1 LNDCFIK
8 VPREP
13 GNPGKG
19 NFWTLDPLAED
30 MFDNGSFLRRRKR
43 YKRIQLHHNLP
54 FPHMFAPFNPF
65 WIRKPVPVLP
75 SLQFPPSMHHPSA
88 HHPASHHQ
96 NFNANFNI
104 MNFRGSNQSM
114 IPVDKMNPK
123 KDFYD
128 SNTIQSIKSELLN
141 NNTTL
146 SASSKALMNG
156 QEQFVN
162 SYEDEDYNNDNID
175 VETDS
180 DTDQQIT
187 ELKQMSYHN
196 LTDATM
202 KHEEWSKIVKS
213 SIKTIPKSASAN
225 DSSSPFDPHDK
236 TTKIDDDPDL
246 EKCDDESQTTLKRV
260 FLPDED
266 DAEYFSESFTS
277 HNLLNLSEKKR
288 GKYGNGKGFSIE
300 NLIGRMVEDR

>member
-1 LNDCFIK
+1 
-8 VPREP
+8 
-13 GNPGKG
+13 
-19 NFWTLDPLAED
+19 
-30 MFDNGSFLRRRKR
+30 
-43 YKRIQLHHNLP
+43 
-54 FPHMFAPFNPF
+54 
-65 WIRKPVPVLP
+65 
-75 SLQFPPSMHHPSA
+75 
-88 HHPASHHQ
+88 
-96 NFNANFNI
+96 
-104 MNFRGSNQSM
+104 M

-128 SNTIQSIKSELLN
+128 TNTIQSIKSELLN

-146 SASSKALMNG
+146 SSKVQISE

-162 SYEDEDYNNDNID
+162 SYEDDDFNNDNID

-180 DTDQQIT
+180 DT

-196 LTDATM
+196 LNDVTV

-213 SIKTIPKSASAN
+213 SVKSVSKNASAN
-225 DSSSPFDPHDK
+225 DSSSPFSHVDPHEK
-236 TTKIDDDPDL
+236 AGKIDGDPDL
-246 EKCDDESQTTLKRV
+246 GKCDDESQTTLKRV

-266 DAEYFSESFTS
+266 DSEYFSESFTS